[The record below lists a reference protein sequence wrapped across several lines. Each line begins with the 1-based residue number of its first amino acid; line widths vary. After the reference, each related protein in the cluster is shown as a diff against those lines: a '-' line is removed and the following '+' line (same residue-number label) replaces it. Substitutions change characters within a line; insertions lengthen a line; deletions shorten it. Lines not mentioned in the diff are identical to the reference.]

1 MNKVNK
7 YTLKQLLKATNLV
20 EITSKK
26 TLEKL
31 DEKVIETLT
40 WVEYHNN
47 LYLKFRNKSEFLNV
61 FTNNKY
67 KTFEKELSMKEKL
80 KHRPMFRFERVETT
94 ENNNNKEMIDEYLKN
109 HQVVKSN
116 RKNKKSSIDKSDF
129 LKQLGLRF
137 F

>member
-1 MNKVNK
+1 MNKINK

-116 RKNKKSSIDKSDF
+116 RKNKSSIDKSDF